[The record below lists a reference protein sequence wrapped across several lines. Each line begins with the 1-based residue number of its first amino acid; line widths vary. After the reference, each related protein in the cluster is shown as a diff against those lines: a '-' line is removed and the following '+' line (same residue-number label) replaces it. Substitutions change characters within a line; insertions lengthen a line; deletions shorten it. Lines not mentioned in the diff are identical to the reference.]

1 MQVKRELYA
10 EIIFVFVLIRILTS
24 LSYLIMIILHVT
36 LFDDLLIH
44 SQAGNSPCTGGNG
57 KSSSGGGEGSGRN
70 RSILGSCIARTSS
83 EEELQDPSKRPI
95 SPGHRGTTWNGKE
108 TYRKTTFELFIV
120 EFQMASAS
128 L

>member
-1 MQVKRELYA
+1 M
-10 EIIFVFVLIRILTS
+10 IF
-24 LSYLIMIILHVT
+24 LHVT
-36 LFDDLLIH
+36 LFNDLLIH

-95 SPGHRGTTWNGKE
+95 SPGHRGTTWNGKQI
-108 TYRKTTFELFIV
+108 YKSQLYLFIFD
-120 EFQMASAS
+120 FQMPSS
-128 L
+128 NS

>member
-1 MQVKRELYA
+1 MFLPV
-10 EIIFVFVLIRILTS
+10 ISF
-24 LSYLIMIILHVT
+24 HH
-36 LFDDLLIH
+36 LLIY

-95 SPGHRGTTWNGKE
+95 SPGHRGTTWNGKQ
-108 TYRKTTFELFIV
+108 TYQKQFLICSLLIIRNLFQKSI
-120 EFQMASAS
+120 
-128 L
+128 

>member
-1 MQVKRELYA
+1 M
-10 EIIFVFVLIRILTS
+10 IF
-24 LSYLIMIILHVT
+24 LHVT

-108 TYRKTTFELFIV
+108 TYRKTTFELFFV
-120 EFQMASAS
+120 VFQMASAS